1 MRISFVLRELWEGI
15 RGNLSMVLSI
25 VLVSFVSLSFV
36 AVAALLQVQVGNL
49 KNYWY
54 DKAQI
59 AIYLCNDFESE
70 LVCEAGAITQAQQIA
85 VAAQLKSTALAP
97 YIDTYYFESQEEAY
111 QRLLEESSE
120 LSAAQYLNPEQLN
133 ATYWVSLADPESAE
147 LVVEAFESQPGV
159 ASVADQRSYFDPIIG
174 LLNGASV
181 AAGSI
186 AAVMLFSAALLTATT
201 IRLSAFARRKEIAIM
216 RLVGAS
222 SASIQLPFILEGL
235 LAALAGGGLAIGLNV
250 FLVENYLTDS
260 LALELAFANFVT
272 TADVLQ
278 VAPFV
283 LGLGAILAVLA
294 SGISSFRHLR
304 T

>member
-70 LVCEAGAITQAQQIA
+70 LVCEAGAITQSQQIA

-235 LAALAGGGLAIGLNV
+235 LATLAGGGLAIGLNV

-294 SGISSFRHLR
+294 SGISTFRHLR

>member
-1 MRISFVLRELWEGI
+1 MNPSFVAREVWEGI
-15 RGNLSMVLSI
+15 RGNFSMVLSI
-25 VLVSFVSLSFV
+25 VLVTFVSLSFV
-36 AVAALLQVQVGNL
+36 SVAALLQIQIGNL
-49 KNYWY
+49 KSYWY

-70 LVCEAGAITQAQQIA
+70 LICPNGAITQTDQIA
-85 VAAQLKSTALAP
+85 VAGQLKSSALTP
-97 YIDTYYFESQEEAY
+97 YIETYYFESQNEAY
-111 QRLLEESSE
+111 QRLLDDGGE
-120 LSAAQYLNPEQLN
+120 LTAAQYLNPDQLN
-133 ATYWVSLADPESAE
+133 ATYWVSLSDPEKAD

-174 LLNGASV
+174 LLNGATL

-186 AAVMLFSAALLTATT
+186 ATVMLFSAALLTTTT
-201 IRLSAFARRKEIAIM
+201 IRLSAFARRREIGIM

-235 LAALAGGGLAIGLNV
+235 IAALLGGGLAISLNV

-260 LALELAFANFVT
+260 LATELAFANFVT
-272 TADVLQ
+272 SADVFA
-278 VAPFV
+278 VAPYV

-294 SGISSFRHLR
+294 SGISTFRRLR

>member
-70 LVCEAGAITQAQQIA
+70 LVCEAGAITQSQQIA

-278 VAPFV
+278 VAPLV

-294 SGISSFRHLR
+294 SGISTFRHLR

>member
-1 MRISFVLRELWEGI
+1 MNISFVLREVWEGI

-36 AVAALLQVQVGNL
+36 AVAALLQVQIGNL
-49 KNYWY
+49 QNYWY

-70 LVCEAGAITQAQQIA
+70 LVCPAGAITESEQIA
-85 VAAQLKSTALAP
+85 VAAQLKSSALAP
-97 YIDTYYFESQEEAY
+97 YVETYYFESQDEAY

-120 LSAAQYLNPEQLN
+120 LTAAQYLNPEQLN

-159 ASVADQRSYFDPIIG
+159 AAVADQRSYFDPIIG
-174 LLNGASV
+174 LLNGATL
-181 AAGSI
+181 AAASI
-186 AAVMLFSAALLTATT
+186 AAVMLFSAALLTTTT
-201 IRLSAFARRKEIAIM
+201 IRLSAFARRREIAIM

-235 LAALAGGGLAIGLNV
+235 IAALVGGGLAIGLNV

-272 TADVLQ
+272 AGDVFA
-278 VAPFV
+278 VAPYV

-294 SGISSFRHLR
+294 SGISTFRHLR

>member
-1 MRISFVLRELWEGI
+1 MNISFVLREVWEGI

-36 AVAALLQVQVGNL
+36 AVAALLQVQIGNL

-70 LVCEAGAITQAQQIA
+70 LICPTGGISETEQIA
-85 VAAQLKSTALAP
+85 VAAQLKSTALSP
-97 YIDTYYFESQEEAY
+97 YIESYYFESQDEAY
-111 QRLLEESSE
+111 QRLLEEGSE
-120 LSAAQYLNPEQLN
+120 LSAAQYLDPEQLN

-147 LVVEAFESQPGV
+147 LVVESFQAQPGV
-159 ASVADQRSYFDPIIG
+159 ASVSDQRSYFDPIIG
-174 LLNGASV
+174 LLNGATV
-181 AAGSI
+181 AASSI

-201 IRLSAFARRKEIAIM
+201 IRLSAFARRREIAIM

-235 LAALAGGGLAIGLNV
+235 IASVVGGGLAVGLNV
-250 FLVENYLTDS
+250 FLVENYLTES

-272 TADVLQ
+272 ARDVYA
-278 VAPFV
+278 VAPYV

-294 SGISSFRHLR
+294 SGISTFRHLR

>member
-70 LVCEAGAITQAQQIA
+70 LVCEAGAITQSQQIA
-85 VAAQLKSTALAP
+85 VAAQLKSTALDP
-97 YIDTYYFESQEEAY
+97 YIETYYFESQEEAY

-294 SGISSFRHLR
+294 SGISTFRHLR

>member
-1 MRISFVLRELWEGI
+1 
-15 RGNLSMVLSI
+15 
-25 VLVSFVSLSFV
+25 
-36 AVAALLQVQVGNL
+36 VAALLQIQIGNL
-49 KNYWY
+49 KSYWY

-70 LVCEAGAITQAQQIA
+70 LICPSGTVTQTEQIA
-85 VAAQLKSTALAP
+85 VAGQLKSSALTP
-97 YIDTYYFESQEEAY
+97 YIDTYFFESQDEAY
-111 QRLLEESSE
+111 QRLLDDGGE
-120 LSAAQYLNPEQLN
+120 LTAAQYLNPDQLN
-133 ATYWVSLADPESAE
+133 ATYWVSLSDPEKAD

-159 ASVADQRSYFDPIIG
+159 AAVADQRSYFDPIIG
-174 LLNGASV
+174 LLNGATL

-186 AAVMLFSAALLTATT
+186 ATVMLFSAALLTTTT
-201 IRLSAFARRKEIAIM
+201 IRLSAFARRREIGIM

-235 LAALAGGGLAIGLNV
+235 IAALLGGGLAISLNV

-260 LALELAFANFVT
+260 LATELAFTNFVT
-272 TADVLQ
+272 SADVFA
-278 VAPFV
+278 VAPYV

-294 SGISSFRHLR
+294 SGISTFRHLR

>member
-1 MRISFVLRELWEGI
+1 
-15 RGNLSMVLSI
+15 MVLSI

-70 LVCEAGAITQAQQIA
+70 LVCEAGAITQSQQIA

-294 SGISSFRHLR
+294 SGISTFRHLR

>member
-1 MRISFVLRELWEGI
+1 MNLSFVAREVQEGI
-15 RGNLSMVLSI
+15 RGNFSMVLSI
-25 VLVSFVSLSFV
+25 VLVTFVSLSFV
-36 AVAALLQVQVGNL
+36 SVTALLQIQIGNL
-49 KNYWY
+49 KSYWY

-70 LVCEAGAITQAQQIA
+70 LICPSGEITQTEKIA
-85 VAAQLKSTALAP
+85 IAGQLKSSVLTP
-97 YIDTYYFESQEEAY
+97 YIDSYSFESQDEAY
-111 QRLLEESSE
+111 QRLLDDGGE
-120 LSAAQYLNPEQLN
+120 LNAAQYLNPDQLN
-133 ATYWVSLADPESAE
+133 ATYWVSLADQNKAD

-174 LLNGASV
+174 LLNGATL

-186 AAVMLFSAALLTATT
+186 ATVMLFSAALLTTTT
-201 IRLSAFARRKEIAIM
+201 IRLSAFARRREIGIM

-235 LAALAGGGLAIGLNV
+235 LAALLGGGLAIGLNA

-260 LALELAFANFVT
+260 LATELAFANFVT
-272 TADVLQ
+272 VADVFA
-278 VAPFV
+278 VAPYV

-294 SGISSFRHLR
+294 SGISTFRHLR

>member
-25 VLVSFVSLSFV
+25 VLVSLVSLSFV

-70 LVCEAGAITQAQQIA
+70 LVCEAGAITQSQQIA

-97 YIDTYYFESQEEAY
+97 YIDTYYFECQEEAY

-294 SGISSFRHLR
+294 SGISTFRHLR